1 MIVACS
7 AAVFGSL
14 YVCGL
19 DKLGLLLTVSPT
31 ATTAKKPINKVEFG
45 VPSGDS
51 SFWGAE
57 ARRHMVR
64 SLMNGSIVMEGNIPF
79 LQAYVTW
86 S

>member
-14 YVCGL
+14 YVRGL

-64 SLMNGSIVMEGNIPF
+64 SLMNGSVVMEGNSHF